1 MKSRD
6 TLIRLKRFQSEEKH
20 RRVTQIEA
28 MIAEFG
34 RMVAELD
41 REIAGE
47 EQRSGITDPTHFAY
61 STYARAVR
69 TRRDNL
75 QNSAD
80 ELGEQLAAAQAEL
93 EEARAELQ
101 KAESLEGREKGLD
114 RSATVV
120 AKVNPLAL
128 DPLRA

>member
-6 TLIRLKRFQSEEKH
+6 TLIRLKRFQLEEKQ
-20 RRVTQIEA
+20 RRITQIEG

-34 RMVAELD
+34 RMVAELG

-47 EQRSGITDPTHFAY
+47 EQHSGITDPTHFAY
-61 STYARAVR
+61 STYARAAR

-93 EEARAELQ
+93 EGARAELHRV
-101 KAESLEGREKGLD
+101 ESLEGREKGLD
-114 RSATVV
+114 RTASVAT
-120 AKVNPLAL
+120 KVSQRDF
-128 DPLRA
+128 DPHRA

>member
-28 MIAEFG
+28 TIAEFG

-41 REIAGE
+41 REIADE

-61 STYARAVR
+61 STYARAAR

-80 ELGEQLAAAQAEL
+80 ELGEQLAVAQAEL
-93 EEARAELQ
+93 EEARTELH

-114 RSATVV
+114 RGVGGV
-120 AKVNPLAL
+120 AKASPLPL
-128 DPLRA
+128 DPLRT